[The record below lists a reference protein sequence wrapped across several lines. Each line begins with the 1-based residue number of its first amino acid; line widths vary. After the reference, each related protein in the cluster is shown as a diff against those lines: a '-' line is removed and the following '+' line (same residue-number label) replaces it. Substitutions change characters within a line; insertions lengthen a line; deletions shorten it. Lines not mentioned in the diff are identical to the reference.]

1 MSKSELIGDRELLR
15 QLRRIHDQAPK
26 ETQKALR
33 EWSADTQDLAQAEA
47 PVGPSTPWHA
57 GGTLRES
64 INRRVRK
71 LNAEVGIWGA
81 AFKEAYYAQFV
92 HEGTS
97 MQSANPFLLR
107 AFRRNEDVRPY
118 MRRLVER
125 LLP

>member
-26 ETQKALR
+26 ETQKALK
-33 EWSADTQDLAQAEA
+33 EWGTDTKDLAVAEA
-47 PVGPSTPWHA
+47 PVGPTTLWHQ

-64 INRRVRK
+64 LKSRVNK
-71 LNAEVGIWGA
+71 LNADVGLWGA
-81 AFKEAYYAQFV
+81 AFKAAYYAQFV

-97 MQSANPFLLR
+97 MQEANPFLVR
-107 AFRRNEDVRPY
+107 AFNQNQDVRPY